1 MRAGRNLRGR
11 AWHPHRGQRPG
22 QAAQRG
28 FTYLAV
34 LFLVALTAAGL
45 AALGQA
51 WSTAAQRE
59 KERELEFRG
68 QEIARAMRSYFRAT
82 PTPPQQYPAVL
93 QDLLEDRRGPVV
105 RRHLRRLYADPFTGQ
120 PDWVLVP
127 APGQPDRFHGLHSRS
142 SQPLLRTLA
151 PDGTTAATAE
161 QRVFLAESDAVALPG
176 SLTPAPAASA
186 ASTTR

>member
-1 MRAGRNLRGR
+1 MRAGRSLSGS
-11 AWHPHRGQRPG
+11 AWYPHRGQRPG

-51 WSTAAQRE
+51 WSTAAQRDR
-59 KERELEFRG
+59 ERELEFRG

-82 PTPPQQYPAVL
+82 PTPPQQYPASL
-93 QDLLEDRRGPVV
+93 QDLLEDRRGPVP

-120 PDWVLVP
+120 PDWVLLP
-127 APGQPDRFHGLHSRS
+127 AQGQTDRFNGLHSRS
-142 SQPLLRTLA
+142 SQPLLRTLF
-151 PDGTTAATAE
+151 PDGSTANTAE
-161 QRVFLAESDAVALPG
+161 QRVFLAEADAVAAPG
-176 SLTPAPAASA
+176 LQMPAPAASA
-186 ASTTR
+186 ASVPR